1 MRPRQPTHLDHTHPA
16 IVIHSSTYTDLL
28 FQQYLYSHF
37 EYSSNHPAILI
48 FSFSNTHPIIQQYST
63 NHPAI
68 LIYLFSN
75 THTIIQQY
83 STNHPALL
91 IYLFSNTHPII
102 HSSTN
107 HTHPLIKHL
116 YHQLMQPHSA
126 LIFIH
131 LFGIHTYPHI
141 LQSFSSTHL
150 EIIHVQAI
158 KIIFIRL
165 AIMLIQ

>member
-16 IVIHSSTYTDLL
+16 IVIHSSTYTYLL
-28 FQQYLYSHF
+28 FQQYLYTHF

-68 LIYLFSN
+68 
-75 THTIIQQY
+75 
-83 STNHPALL
+83 L